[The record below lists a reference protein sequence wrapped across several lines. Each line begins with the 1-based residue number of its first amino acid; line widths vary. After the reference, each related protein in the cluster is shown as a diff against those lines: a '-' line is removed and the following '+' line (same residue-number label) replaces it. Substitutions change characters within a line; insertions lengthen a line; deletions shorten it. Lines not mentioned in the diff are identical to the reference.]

1 MTAEQV
7 IALIQQN
14 LNTPGA
20 TPCSA
25 SELLQFAESAEWSVP
40 PDKTVLLYSG
50 KAFEGS
56 SPPGQLLGG
65 EPHTYQ
71 IA

>member
-7 IALIQQN
+7 IALIQEN

-20 TPCSA
+20 TPYSA

-56 SPPGQLLGG
+56 SPAGQLLGG